1 MSGQIYIYHHLGLG
15 DHFHC
20 NGVVRFLLKNKYKN
34 KEVSLFAKKKYFE
47 MVKFM
52 YRDLDNLK
60 IIAITNN
67 EKDELKER
75 YEWNDFCIDEAVE
88 VVFQHMTGVLGE
100 CLILREKILQL
111 AEKHD
116 IFNKQAV
123 SRTVSQN
130 YSDICGLRRTYHL
143 MMSAIYGAR
152 PDKPYFFDICK

>member
-1 MSGQIYIYHHLGLG
+1 MT
-15 DHFHC
+15 
-20 NGVVRFLLKNKYKN
+20 
-34 KEVSLFAKKKYFE
+34 SLWK
-47 MVKFM
+47 KFM
-52 YRDLDNLK
+52 AK
-60 IIAITNN
+60 A
-67 EKDELKER
+67 ELMVTKMSE
-75 YEWNDFCIDEAVE
+75 
-88 VVFQHMTGVLGE
+88 T
-100 CLILREKILQL
+100 LILRKEILEL

>member
-1 MSGQIYIYHHLGLG
+1 MT
-15 DHFHC
+15 
-20 NGVVRFLLKNKYKN
+20 
-34 KEVSLFAKKKYFE
+34 SLWK
-47 MVKFM
+47 KFM
-52 YRDLDNLK
+52 AKAESRVTK
-60 IIAITNN
+60 MSET
-67 EKDELKER
+67 
-75 YEWNDFCIDEAVE
+75 
-88 VVFQHMTGVLGE
+88 
-100 CLILREKILQL
+100 LILRKEILKL